1 LITTRT
7 ISKANLEVLVRELIT
22 ADTTVMAPARF
33 EDHGRS
39 SVEYRAVRS
48 PDEIDLNGSIPRRSL
63 KEVAFPA
70 SEVLFRWK
78 QTKSLVQIEETPANF
93 RETVVIGA
101 RPCDAAAFDILDR
114 VMGWDYKDEMWFG
127 RRNATTLLSIACSNC
142 DESCFCTSVGLSPNS
157 KRGADWF
164 LTPIDEG
171 FKVDVLTPK
180 GEALLERFKG
190 YCPET
195 NGLAAAENDALEKK
209 VRANL
214 DVSMEKVRDWLGA
227 HFDDE
232 LWKRIALR
240 CHGCGACAFVCPTCH
255 CFDIVDEPE
264 GVDCGVRRRNWDAC
278 QPALFTVH
286 ASGHNPRKD
295 QTSRYRQRIL
305 HKFSIYPS
313 RFGEVLCTGC
323 GRCIRV
329 CAAGMDLVEII
340 QEVGRLAAEGGR

>member
-1 LITTRT
+1 MITTRT
-7 ISKANLEVLVRELIT
+7 LSKANLEALVRDLIS
-22 ADTTVMAPARF
+22 ADTTVVAPARF

-48 PDEIDLNGSIPRRSL
+48 PEEIELNGLLPRRSL
-63 KEVAFPA
+63 KEVVFPA
-70 SEVLFRWK
+70 SEELFRWK
-78 QTKSLVQIEETPANF
+78 QTKSVVQIQDAPTSF
-93 RETVVIGA
+93 KETVVVGA
-101 RPCDAAAFDILDR
+101 RPCDASALEIVDR
-114 VMGWDYKDEMWFG
+114 VMGWDTKDDFWFG
-127 RRNATTLLSIACSNC
+127 RRKATTVLSVACSDC
-142 DESCFCTSVGLSPNS
+142 DESCFCTSVGLSPTS

-164 LTPIDEG
+164 LTPIKGG
-171 FKVDVLTPK
+171 FQVEVLTPK
-180 GEALLERFKG
+180 GESLLERFKV
-190 YCPET
+190 YCPE
-195 NGLAAAENDALEKK
+195 ASEPAVAENNALEKK

-214 DVSMEKVRDWLGA
+214 DVPIEKVRAWLGM
-227 HFDDE
+227 HFDDDF
-232 LWKRIALR
+232 WKRIALR

-278 QPALFTVH
+278 QSALFTVH
-286 ASGHNPRKD
+286 GSGHNPRKD

-323 GRCIRV
+323 GRCVRV

-340 QEVGRLAAEGGR
+340 GEIGRMAAEGGA